1 MHAHTVSPRAV
12 DNPVPG
18 GLYYE
23 VGDVIVSSLNA
34 VTRLYGPEYF
44 KTLFPQLKNEDGSI
58 RAHCVV
64 AISTYAGKTVKGYAK
79 CHPDDTWDWEKG
91 KALAIARCA
100 EKIAAKRNARA
111 TRKVAEAQDILSE
124 AIAYLNDMLD

>member
-1 MHAHTVSPRAV
+1 M
-12 DNPVPG
+12 
-18 GLYYE
+18 Y
-23 VGDVIVSSLNA
+23 DVNKYKC
-34 VTRLYGPEYF
+34 YGYDE
-44 KTLFPQLKNEDGSI
+44 KNEDGSI

-79 CHPDDTWDWEKG
+79 CHPDDAWDWEKG

-124 AIAYLNDMLD
+124 AIAYLNDMLDYQMNSADELAAANAEVNKLISKM

>member
-1 MHAHTVSPRAV
+1 M
-12 DNPVPG
+12 
-18 GLYYE
+18 Y
-23 VGDVIVSSLNA
+23 DVNKYKC
-34 VTRLYGPEYF
+34 YGYDE
-44 KTLFPQLKNEDGSI
+44 KNEDGSI

-79 CHPDDTWDWEKG
+79 CHPDDAWDWEKG

-100 EKIAAKRNARA
+100 EKIATKRNARA

-124 AIAYLNDMLD
+124 AIAYLNDMLDYQMNSADELAAANAEVNKLISKM

>member
-1 MHAHTVSPRAV
+1 MY
-12 DNPVPG
+12 DINK
-18 GLYYE
+18 YKC
-23 VGDVIVSSLNA
+23 
-34 VTRLYGPEYF
+34 YGYDE
-44 KTLFPQLKNEDGSI
+44 KNEDGSI

-79 CHPDDTWDWEKG
+79 CHPDDAWDWEKG

-111 TRKVAEAQDILSE
+111 TRKVAEAQDILAE
-124 AIAYLNDMLD
+124 AIAYLNDMLDYQLNSADELAVANAEVNKLISKM

>member
-1 MHAHTVSPRAV
+1 MY
-12 DNPVPG
+12 DINK
-18 GLYYE
+18 YKC
-23 VGDVIVSSLNA
+23 
-34 VTRLYGPEYF
+34 YGYDE
-44 KTLFPQLKNEDGSI
+44 KNEDGSI

-111 TRKVAEAQDILSE
+111 TRKVAEAQDILAE
-124 AIAYLNDMLD
+124 AINYLNDMTEYFADSADEVARTNAHVVELMNKM

>member
-1 MHAHTVSPRAV
+1 MY
-12 DNPVPG
+12 DINK
-18 GLYYE
+18 YKC
-23 VGDVIVSSLNA
+23 
-34 VTRLYGPEYF
+34 YGYDE
-44 KTLFPQLKNEDGSI
+44 KNEDGSI

-100 EKIAAKRNARA
+100 EKIAAKRNEIGRA
-111 TRKVAEAQDILSE
+111 HV
-124 AIAYLNDMLD
+124 

>member
-1 MHAHTVSPRAV
+1 MY
-12 DNPVPG
+12 DINK
-18 GLYYE
+18 YKC
-23 VGDVIVSSLNA
+23 
-34 VTRLYGPEYF
+34 YGYDE
-44 KTLFPQLKNEDGSI
+44 KNEDRSI
-58 RAHCVV
+58 RAQCVV

-111 TRKVAEAQDILSE
+111 TRKAAEAQDILAE
-124 AIAYLNDMLD
+124 AIAYLNDMLDYQINSADELAIANAEVNKLISKM